1 MKKLIFLFATF
12 FAAFSASAQEVVSS
26 QGETYSNANGSIDFT
41 VGEVIINTGSNGTN
55 DLTQGFHQ
63 TNWNFLGLE
72 DFAPDYQVTIF
83 PNPTQDVLNIKTSV
97 FENVTYTL
105 YDAQGKLVLQ
115 NILSA
120 EQTPIQ
126 VSQLAPG
133 AYSLELIFENS
144 NDGTLSLT
152 KVSKVSKRKIFKLV
166 KTH

>member
-1 MKKLIFLFATF
+1 MKKNALVLFSLFA
-12 FAAFSASAQEVVSS
+12 SISVSAQEVVAT
-26 QGETYSNANGSIDFT
+26 QGETYSNASANIDFT
-41 VGEVIINTGSNGTN
+41 IGEVVINTGTDGTN

-63 TNWNFLGLE
+63 SNWNFVSLE
-72 DFAPDYQVTIF
+72 DHAPNYEAIIF
-83 PNPTQDVLNIKTSV
+83 PNPTSEVLNIKTST

-105 YDAQGKLVLQ
+105 CDAQGKLVLQ

-133 AYSLELIFENS
+133 NYSLTLNNS
-144 NDGTLSLT
+144 TQNLKT
-152 KVSKVSKRKIFKLV
+152 FKLV

>member
-1 MKKLIFLFATF
+1 MKKNTLVLFSLL
-12 FAAFSASAQEVVSS
+12 AAGSVSAQEVVST
-26 QGETYSNANGSIDFT
+26 QGESYSNASGNIDFT
-41 VGEVIINTGSNGTN
+41 IGEVVINTGTDGTN

-63 TNWNFLGLE
+63 TNWNFLGVE
-72 DFAPDYQVTIF
+72 DYAPDHQVIIF

-97 FENVTYTL
+97 YENVTYTL

-133 AYSLELIFENS
+133 SYSL
-144 NDGTLSLT
+144 TLNQSMREHQDIPMKT
-152 KVSKVSKRKIFKLV
+152 FKLV
-166 KTH
+166 KIQ

>member
-1 MKKLIFLFATF
+1 MKKSTIVLFSLFATLTV
-12 FAAFSASAQEVVSS
+12 SAQEVVAT
-26 QGETYSNANGSIDFT
+26 QGDSYSNASANIEFT
-41 VGEVIINTGSNGTN
+41 IGEVVINTVTDGTN

-63 TNWNFLGLE
+63 TNWNFVGLE
-72 DFAPDYQVTIF
+72 DHAPNYEATIF
-83 PNPTQDVLNIKTSV
+83 PNPTEDELNIRTSL

-115 NILSA
+115 DVLSA

-133 AYSLELIFENS
+133 TYSL
-144 NDGTLSLT
+144 TLNNETQNLKT
-152 KVSKVSKRKIFKLV
+152 FKLV

>member
-1 MKKLIFLFATF
+1 MKKLSISIVFLLFVSTL
-12 FAAFSASAQEVVSS
+12 SAQEVISS
-26 QGETYSNANGSIDFT
+26 QGETYSNANGSMDFT
-41 VGEVIINTGSNGTN
+41 VGEVVINTGTNGTN

-63 TNWNFLGLE
+63 TNWNLVGVE
-72 DFAPDYQVTIF
+72 DFAPNYAVTIF

-105 YDAQGKLVLQ
+105 FDAQGKLVMQ

-144 NDGTLSLT
+144 NNGPLSS
-152 KVSKVSKRKIFKLV
+152 SKGPKRKTFKLV
-166 KTH
+166 KSH